1 MWFYL
6 THIYSNVISSVLLCC
21 VVSQEESS
29 TGFRRTSV
37 TWTLC
42 SHGRL
47 WTLSRWVSP
56 RQVWSLALQHGKAIS
71 CLAKPALWSG
81 SPNLETITVG
91 LPASAAQRLHRF
103 NKSVHIGW
111 GRGSPSVTQQ
121 KRHLQRMCMETK
133 QVIGREKGTRREIKA
148 TGWWVRCGGKPWGGE
163 EGVTRMMCWVA
174 KRRSV
179 SSRRTMCLQE
189 WSWKRGRGGRGQV
202 SWNRARAGLAPLSAI
217 HLMLYSLTGPVAKG
231 HPGA

>member
-1 MWFYL
+1 MSYNL
-6 THIYSNVISSVLLCC
+6 DLLCC
-21 VVSQEESS
+21 VVFQEESS

-111 GRGSPSVTQQ
+111 GRGSHSVTQQ
-121 KRHLQRMCMETK
+121 KRHLQRMCLGSK
-133 QVIGREKGTRREIKA
+133 QVIGREKGTKEEIKA
-148 TGWWVRCGGKPWGGE
+148 AGWWGWWGEKQWVCGEGGDEDDELSGKE
-163 EGVTRMMCWVA
+163 KKCEQQACDVFAGVNLEAW
-174 KRRSV
+174 
-179 SSRRTMCLQE
+179 
-189 WSWKRGRGGRGQV
+189 
-202 SWNRARAGLAPLSAI
+202 
-217 HLMLYSLTGPVAKG
+217 
-231 HPGA
+231 

>member
-6 THIYSNVISSVLLCC
+6 KYTVPTRMSSNLFSCVIF
-21 VVSQEESS
+21 QEESS
-29 TGFRRTSV
+29 TGFQRTSV

-56 RQVWSLALQHGKAIS
+56 RQVWSLVLQHGKAIS

-111 GRGSPSVTQQ
+111 GCGSLSVTQQ
-121 KRHLQRMCMETK
+121 KQHLQRMCLETK
-133 QVIGREKGTRREIKA
+133 QVIGREKGTKEEMKA
-148 TGWWVRCGGKPWGGE
+148 TGWWVRCGGKQRGGGWQGWCVE
-163 EGVTRMMCWVA
+163 WQREGVWTAGVRCVC
-174 KRRSV
+174 RSGDGSVVEGEGDRSV
-179 SSRRTMCLQE
+179 GTDPERDL
-189 WSWKRGRGGRGQV
+189 
-202 SWNRARAGLAPLSAI
+202 PLSVQ
-217 HLMLYSLTGPVAKG
+217 SP
-231 HPGA
+231 